1 VKPNST
7 ESTAQSGE
15 TPAATYRHRLDGLQK
30 IEAVEKRRER
40 QLGYSK
46 LLIALLTV
54 IAAALLLQSP
64 NAWPAPLICIAGFIL
79 LAIWHGRVIESLRDH
94 GRAILFYE
102 RGLARIEDRWAE
114 TGETGE
120 RFLTPSHPYSRD
132 LDLFGN
138 ASLFQLLCT
147 ARTRAG
153 EETLA
158 AWLLAAASVEEIH
171 ARQSAVSEMKEAVEF
186 REQLFSLGDT
196 VRLGVQPDA
205 LSAWG
210 ERALPLSAGTRL
222 AATVLA
228 SLWIASFIAWGIWG
242 LGILTLITT
251 ILNFAFYLRI
261 QHSLEEAAY
270 AVEKAAEDLQLLA
283 GILALLERASFQSTR
298 LQELQAILRNNG
310 TPPSRAIR
318 KLARIVE
325 YLESRRNPL
334 FRIFDTFTFWSAQ
347 LVFMAETWRQDCG
360 PSIRR
365 WLAAVGEFEA
375 LMALAGF
382 AYEHPS
388 YAMPVIAPN
397 GPLFDA
403 EGLAHPLLPANGAIE
418 NDVKL
423 GAAPHIAP
431 QLMILSGPNMA
442 GKSTFIRSIG
452 VNALLALCGAPV
464 RARRLTLSP
473 LYVTASICVLD
484 SLAGGVSRFYAEIR
498 RIKLISDLAHGPVP
512 VLFLFDE
519 LLSGTNSHDRL
530 IGTEL
535 VLRNLLEQNAI
546 GIVSTHDLALTK
558 IPETLGNRGINCHF
572 QDRLGKDASG
582 NAELIFDYKLMPGV
596 VETSNALQLMQSIGL
611 GGFNGPRRDEQPPQH
626 SET

>member
-1 VKPNST
+1 VRAVKHKS
-7 ESTAQSGE
+7 AVQSGK
-15 TPAATYRHRLDGLQK
+15 TPAAVYRHRLEALRK

-54 IAAALLLQSP
+54 IAAALLLRYP
-64 NAWPAPLICIAGFIL
+64 NAWPVPLMFIASFIL
-79 LAIWHGRVIESLRDH
+79 LAIWHGRVIESLRDR
-94 GRAILFYE
+94 GRAILFYD
-102 RGLARIEDRWAE
+102 RGLARIENRWAD

-158 AWLLAAASVEEIH
+158 AWLLTAASVEEIH

-210 ERALPLSAGTRL
+210 ERALPLGAGTRL

-228 SLWIASFIAWGIWG
+228 SLWIASFVAWGLWG
-242 LGILTLITT
+242 LGILTLIST

-261 QHSLEEAAY
+261 QRSLEEAAF
-270 AVEKAAEDLQLLA
+270 AVEKAAEDLRLLS
-283 GILALLERASFQSTR
+283 GILALLERASFQSAR
-298 LQELQAILRNNG
+298 LQELQAVLRNNG
-310 TPPSRAIR
+310 TPTSRAIR

-347 LVFMAETWRQDCG
+347 LVFIAETWRQHCG

-365 WLAAVGEFEA
+365 WLAAVGGFEA

-388 YAMPVIAPN
+388 YAIPVIVQN

-403 EGLAHPLLPANGAIE
+403 EGLAHPLLPANGAVE
-418 NDVKL
+418 NDVRL
-423 GAAPHIAP
+423 SREP

-464 RARRLTLSP
+464 RARSLTLSP

-535 VLRNLLEQNAI
+535 VLRNLMEHNAI

-558 IPETLGNRGINCHF
+558 IPETLGARGINCHF
-572 QDRLGKDASG
+572 QDRLGQDASG

-596 VETSNALQLMQSIGL
+596 VKTSNALQLMRSIGL
-611 GGFNGPRRDEQPPQH
+611 GGFDGPGTDDQSAQY
-626 SET
+626 SEN

>member
-1 VKPNST
+1 MRAVKPNSA

-15 TPAATYRHRLDGLQK
+15 TPAAVYRHRLDGLQK

-46 LLIALLTV
+46 LLIALLTA
-54 IAAALLLQSP
+54 IAASLLLRYP
-64 NAWPAPLICIAGFIL
+64 NAWPVPLIGIAGFIL

-94 GRAILFYE
+94 GRAILFYD

-120 RFLTPSHPYSRD
+120 RFLTPLHPYSRD

-158 AWLLAAASVEEIH
+158 AWLLSAASVEEIH
-171 ARQSAVSEMKEAVEF
+171 ARQSAVSEMKDAVEF

-210 ERALPLSAGTRL
+210 ERAMPLGAGTRI

-228 SLWIASFIAWGIWG
+228 SLWIASFAAWAIWG

-261 QHSLEEAAY
+261 QRSLEEAAY

-283 GILALLERASFQSTR
+283 GILALLERASFTSAR
-298 LQELQAILRNNG
+298 LQELQAILQNNG
-310 TPPSRAIR
+310 TSPSRAIR

-334 FRIFDTFTFWSAQ
+334 FRIFDAFTFWSAQ
-347 LVFMAETWRQDCG
+347 LVFIAETWRQDCG

-382 AYEHPS
+382 ACEHPA
-388 YAMPVIAPN
+388 YAMPVIAQN

-403 EGLAHPLLPANGAIE
+403 ESLAHPLLPANGAVE

-423 GAAPHIAP
+423 SSEP

-498 RIKLISDLAHGPVP
+498 RIKLISDLAHGAVP

-535 VLRNLLEQNAI
+535 VLRNLMEHNAI

-558 IPETLGNRGINCHF
+558 IPETLGSRGINCHF
-572 QDRLGKDASG
+572 QDRLGQDASG

-596 VETSNALQLMQSIGL
+596 VETSNALQLMRSIGL
-611 GGFNGPRRDEQPPQH
+611 GGFNGSGRDEQPPQH

>member
-1 VKPNST
+1 MKPNST
-7 ESTAQSGE
+7 KPSAE
-15 TPAATYRHRLDGLQK
+15 TPAAIYRHRLDSLRK
-30 IEAVEKRRER
+30 IEAVEKRRDE

-54 IAAALLLQSP
+54 IAASLLLQYP
-64 NAWPAPLICIAGFIL
+64 NAWPVPLICIAGFIL
-79 LAIWHGRVIESLRDH
+79 LAVWHGRVIESLRDH
-94 GRAILFYE
+94 GRAILFYD

-120 RFLTPSHPYSRD
+120 RFLTASHPYSRD

-147 ARTRAG
+147 ARTRVG

-158 AWLLAAASVEEIH
+158 SWLLSAASVEEIH

-196 VRLGVQPDA
+196 VRLGVRPDA

-222 AATVLA
+222 ATTVLA

-242 LGILTLITT
+242 LGILTLIAT
-251 ILNFAFYLRI
+251 ILNFAFYLRL
-261 QHSLEEAAY
+261 QRSLEEAAY
-270 AVEKAAEDLQLLA
+270 AVEKAAEDLRLLA
-283 GILALLERASFQSTR
+283 GILALLESASFQSAC
-298 LQELQAILRNNG
+298 LQDLQAILQNNG
-310 TPPSRAIR
+310 TTPSRAIR

-347 LVFMAETWRQDCG
+347 LVFMAETWRQQYG

-382 AYEHPS
+382 AYEHPG
-388 YAMPVIAPN
+388 YVMPVIAPN

-403 EGLAHPLLPANGAIE
+403 ECLAHPLLPANGAIE

-423 GAAPHIAP
+423 SNEP

-442 GKSTFIRSIG
+442 GKSTFIRSTG

-498 RIKLISDLAHGPVP
+498 RIKLISDLAQGPVP

-535 VLRNLLEQNAI
+535 VLRNLLERNAI

-558 IPETLGNRGINCHF
+558 IPETLGARGVNCHF
-572 QDRLGKDASG
+572 QDRLGHDASG

-596 VETSNALQLMQSIGL
+596 VETSNALQLMRSIGL
-611 GGFNGPRRDEQPPQH
+611 GMDEQPMPNPH
-626 SET
+626 AEG